1 MGLAVN
7 IEGLLTEAVNPQ
19 TVNIDKLPTSQLLTV
34 INEQDHMVAAAVAA
48 EIPHI
53 TVAVDTI
60 TAALQKGGRLIY
72 IGAGTSGRLGVLDA
86 AECPPTFGVEP
97 GLVIGLIAGGEIALV
112 KAVEGAEDDK
122 NGAIR
127 QLQDVKLTS
136 DDVVV
141 GLAASGRTP
150 YVIGGLEYAS
160 SVGAYT
166 IAVSCTPDSMVSKVA
181 QLAITPLVGPEV
193 ITGSTRLKA
202 GTAQKLVLNMLTT
215 GAMVGLGKV
224 YGNLMVDVK
233 PTNAKLIERAN
244 RIVMQATGASHE
256 YARTILAEAGMNPKK
271 AIVMIK
277 RNCNAEQ
284 AAAYLAAANGFIRKA
299 IEMEEKELER

>member
-1 MGLAVN
+1 MAVN

-34 INEQDHMVAAAVAA
+34 INEQDQMVAATVAA

-53 TVAVDTI
+53 TVAVDRI

-97 GLVIGLIAGGEIALV
+97 GLVIGLIAGGETALV
-112 KAVEGAEDDK
+112 TAVEGAEDDK
-122 NGAIR
+122 NGAIS
-127 QLQDVKLTS
+127 QLQDVKLTAE
-136 DDVVV
+136 DVVV

-150 YVIGGLEYAS
+150 YVIGGLEYAN

-166 IAVSCTPDSMVSKVA
+166 IAVSCTPDSLVSKVA
-181 QLAITPLVGPEV
+181 KLAITPLVGPEV

-215 GAMVGLGKV
+215 AAMVGLGKV

-233 PTNAKLIERAN
+233 PTNAKLVERAS
-244 RIVMQATGASHE
+244 RIVIQATGTSYEHAGK
-256 YARTILAEAGMNPKK
+256 ILVEAGMNPKK

-277 RNCNAEQ
+277 RECNAGQ
-284 AAAYLAAANGFIRKA
+284 AAAYLAEAKGFIRKA
-299 IEMEEKELER
+299 IELEEKEIER